1 MFQNPR
7 FSWLCLLVLVLLL
20 VLVPVPIQAQ
30 SPEEQLAAASAL
42 FDAKKYP
49 EAATRLEAFLKANA
63 KHAKAG
69 AAAFTL
75 ARCYAE
81 LMDWPK
87 AVTAYEKAVA
97 SKDKAVLTV
106 AQLGLGEAAVNA
118 GQYAK
123 AAAALDLAV
132 KQQLK
137 LEQAPVAWYLLG
149 QARLELQQ
157 FPQAEAAYEKL
168 IQGFPRSELVE
179 SATFGAGIA
188 ALRQGKA
195 DEARGRL
202 KTVVDRYPKSL
213 DRLQALLLLA
223 QIDFEAK
230 RYREARAG
238 FEAVLRDPNA
248 KVEGPEFQAAAEEG
262 LVGVLLELE
271 DYATAA
277 SRLEAVIRKLPA
289 ADPQRARAQLSLG
302 HCRYRQKQHEPA
314 LAAYREAAK
323 STEGVVAGEGHYW
336 AGNVALALKRP
347 AEAAVEFGKVASRFP
362 KHELAAR
369 AQYLAGEAYL
379 EAKKTDEATA
389 AYRAVLDR
397 YPDSPEVAEAR
408 KGLARLVDAVDDPVK
423 LAAALKSAPPA
434 ERARGTLRLARL
446 YLQGRKWGEA
456 EAPLVELLKSKPEA
470 AVIPEARYL
479 LGLAYEGQG
488 KAAPA
493 AAAFAEALRL
503 NGKSEWAVDAQSR
516 LAWLYLELKKPVDA
530 EKTATA
536 ALARTLPEE
545 PERQVRLAL
554 LQAQLDQEKWG
565 PALENC
571 RRLLS
576 GKLPPETTATVFY
589 MQAWATEK
597 SGKSAD
603 AVALWEKLAAEHG
616 QSPYAPEALVRIGDA
631 RFAAEKWEEA
641 REKYAV
647 VVSAHPKSPVAVE
660 ARYKLGS
667 ALFHLERL
675 EPAAAEWDRVAADKS
690 AGEYVPE
697 ALYWAGVALDKAEKD
712 TEAVQRLSRLVT
724 DHPKHARVKDARIR
738 LAALK
743 AVLGK

>member
-7 FSWLCLLVLVLLL
+7 FPWLCLLLLAL
-20 VLVPVPIQAQ
+20 IAVPVQAQ

-49 EAATRLEAFLKANA
+49 EAATRLEAFLKGNA

-75 ARCYAE
+75 ARCYTE
-81 LMDWPK
+81 LKDWPR
-87 AVTAYEKAVA
+87 AVTAYEKAIA
-97 SKDKAVLTV
+97 SKEAALLTV
-106 AQLGLGEAAVNA
+106 SQLGLGEAAFNA
-118 GQYAK
+118 GQHAK
-123 AAAALDLAV
+123 AAAALDQAV
-132 KQQLK
+132 KHQLK
-137 LEQAPVAWYLLG
+137 PEQAPAAWFLLG
-149 QARLELQQ
+149 QARLELEQ
-157 FPQAEAAYEKL
+157 FPQAQAAYEKV

-188 ALRQGKA
+188 ALRQGRT

-202 KTVVDRYPKSL
+202 KTLVDRYPKSL

-248 KVEGPEFQAAAEEG
+248 KNEGPEFQAAAEEG
-262 LVGVLLELE
+262 LVGALLELK
-271 DYATAA
+271 DYGTAA
-277 SRLEAVIRKLPA
+277 ARLEAVIRKLPA
-289 ADPQRARAQLSLG
+289 ADPQRARAHLSLG
-302 HCRYRQKQHEPA
+302 HCRYRQQQHEPA

-323 STEGVVAGEGHYW
+323 ATEGEVAGEGHYW

-347 AEAAVEFGKVASRFP
+347 AEAGVEFGKVASRFP

-379 EAKKTDEATA
+379 EAKKTDEAAA
-389 AYRAVLDR
+389 AYRAVLER
-397 YPDSPEVAEAR
+397 YPDAPEVTDAR
-408 KGLARLVDAVDDPVK
+408 KGLAKLVDAVDDPVK

-446 YLQGRKWGEA
+446 YLQDRKWGEA
-456 EAPLVELLKSKPEA
+456 EAPLVELLKGKPEA
-470 AVIPEARYL
+470 TVIPEARYL
-479 LGLAYEGQG
+479 LGLAYEGQE

-493 AAAFAEALRL
+493 ATAFAEALRL
-503 NGKSEWAVDAQSR
+503 DGKSEWAADAQSR
-516 LAWLYLELKKPVDA
+516 LAWLYLELKKPADA

-536 ALARTLPEE
+536 ALGRDLPEE
-545 PERQVRLAL
+545 PERQARLAL
-554 LQAQLDQEKWG
+554 LQAQVDQEKWE

-576 GKLPPETTATVFY
+576 GKLPPETTATVLY
-589 MQAWATEK
+589 LQAWSTEK
-597 SGKSAD
+597 SGQSAA
-603 AVALWEKLAAEHG
+603 AVALWEKLAADHA

-631 RFAAEKWEEA
+631 RFAAKQWEEA
-641 REKYAV
+641 RAKYAA
-647 VVSAHPKSPVAVE
+647 VVSAHAKSPVAVE

-667 ALFHLERL
+667 TLFNLDRL
-675 EPAAAEWDRVAADKS
+675 ELAAAEWDRVAADKG

-697 ALYWAGVALDKAEKD
+697 ALYWAGMALDKAEKD
-712 TEAVQRLSRLVT
+712 AEALQRLNRLVT
-724 DHPKHARVKDARIR
+724 EFPKHARVKDAKIL